1 MKRLNIFFALSF
13 LSLIPLA
20 SPAEAQTEGRQSSS
34 AIVKRRAE
42 QDAAAAQGS
51 SSSRVTDRMQQRFD
65 NSSGVGDADKAW
77 MKVIYRQLDLDKAPN
92 TPLYYPTDIVDGEE
106 NLFRIIMRLLMDNQ
120 IKAYEFLDGREVFED
135 KYRLSVRDMLDRCYI
150 AYTEAKGS
158 TEKNPRFVADE
169 ADIPAAEVLRYFVIE
184 QWEFDRRNN
193 RLQNNI
199 LAICPVLMRSGEYT
213 SEPEP
218 MPLFWVKYADLR
230 PHLMTRSVFLS
241 DDNNLPTGTY
251 DDFFTLNR
259 YQGDIYKTR
268 NLRNLSMNQMYP
280 DPEDRRRAQDSIQA
294 TLDNFDAKLWVPSLD
309 QLAQAREG
317 GNEAATDSV
326 AAADGP
332 KDATRSRSSRAATRK
347 AQSKPKARAK
357 KEPKA
362 KPAASSSAARSVR
375 NRKK

>member
-13 LSLIPLA
+13 LALIPLA

-42 QDAAAAQGS
+42 KDKEDANASA
-51 SSSRVTDRMQQRFD
+51 SSRVTDRMQQRFD
-65 NSSGVGDADKAW
+65 SSSGVGDADKAW

-120 IKAYEFLDGREVFED
+120 IKAYEYLDGREVFDD

-158 TEKNPRFVADE
+158 TDKNPRFVADE
-169 ADIPAAEVLRYFVIE
+169 ADIPAAEVLRYYIIE

-193 RLQNNI
+193 RLKNNI

-218 MPLFWVKYADLR
+218 MPLFWVKYSDLR

-259 YQGDIYKTR
+259 YKGDIYKTR
-268 NLRNLSMNQMYP
+268 NLRNLSMAQMYP
-280 DPEDRRRAQDSIQA
+280 DPEDRKRAQDSIQA

-309 QLAQAREG
+309 ELAQARE
-317 GNEAATDSV
+317 NKEQAATDSV
-326 AAADGP
+326 AADAP
-332 KDATRSRSSRAATRK
+332 KDATRSRSSRAASRK
-347 AQSKPKARAK
+347 AQAKPKARAK
-357 KEPKA
+357 KEPKP
-362 KPAASSSAARSVR
+362 KAAPSSSAARSVR

>member
-13 LSLIPLA
+13 LALIPLA

-42 QDAAAAQGS
+42 KDKEDANASA
-51 SSSRVTDRMQQRFD
+51 SSRVTDRMQQRFD
-65 NSSGVGDADKAW
+65 TSSGVGDADKAW

-92 TPLYYPTDIVDGEE
+92 TPLYYPTDIIDGEE

-120 IKAYEFLDGREVFED
+120 IKAYEYLDGREVFDD

-158 TEKNPRFVADE
+158 TDKNPRFVADE
-169 ADIPAAEVLRYFVIE
+169 ADIPAAEVLRYYVIE

-193 RLQNNI
+193 RLKNNI

-218 MPLFWVKYADLR
+218 MPLFWVKYSDLR

-259 YQGDIYKTR
+259 YKGDIYKTR
-268 NLRNLSMNQMYP
+268 NLRNLSMAQMYP
-280 DPEDRRRAQDSIQA
+280 DPEDRKRAQDSIQA
-294 TLDNFDAKLWVPSLD
+294 SLDNFDAKLWVPSLD
-309 QLAQAREG
+309 ELAQASE
-317 GNEAATDSV
+317 NKEQAATDSV
-326 AAADGP
+326 AADAP
-332 KDATRSRSSRAATRK
+332 KDATRSRSSRAASRK
-347 AQSKPKARAK
+347 AQAKPKARAK
-357 KEPKA
+357 KEPKP
-362 KPAASSSAARSVR
+362 KAAPSSSAARSVR